1 MNKLRVALP
10 KGRLFNYALSFIKMM
25 GIQISEP
32 EGRKLLSKNGMYEM
46 LVARVFDVPVYV
58 EYGIDLGIT
67 GSDVVEERESDVFIP
82 LSLPFGKCRLSI
94 AVPENINVSLKEMD
108 GWRIATKYPHITK
121 KFFDKINVD
130 IEIVEL
136 KGATEIAPGIGIA
149 DAIAEIVEKGT
160 TLKENHL
167 KEIAKISDVSALLI
181 VNRISQKTKF
191 DLINHLINKAKEVRN
206 GN

>member
-206 GN
+206 GS

>member
-10 KGRLFNYALSFIKMM
+10 KGRLFNDALSFIKMM

-206 GN
+206 GS

>member
-10 KGRLFNYALSFIKMM
+10 KGRLFNDALSFIKMM

-167 KEIAKISDVSALLI
+167 KEIAKISDISALLI

>member
-10 KGRLFNYALSFIKMM
+10 KGRLFNDALSFIKMM

-108 GWRIATKYPHITK
+108 GWRIATKYPNITK

-167 KEIAKISDVSALLI
+167 KEIAKISDISALLI

>member
-1 MNKLRVALP
+1 MNKLRIALP
-10 KGRLFNYALSFIKMM
+10 KGRLFPYALSFIKMM
-25 GIQISEP
+25 GIEISEP
-32 EGRKLLSKNGMYEM
+32 EGRKLLSKNGIYEM

-67 GSDVVEERESDVFIP
+67 GSDVVEERESDVFVP
-82 LSLPFGKCRLSI
+82 LSLPFGKCRFSV
-94 AVPENINVSLKEMD
+94 AVPENINVSLKDMD
-108 GWRIATKYPHITK
+108 GWRIATKYPHTTK
-121 KFFDKINVD
+121 KFFDRIDVD
-130 IEIVEL
+130 VEIVEL

-191 DLINHLINKAKEVRN
+191 ELINALISKAKEVRN